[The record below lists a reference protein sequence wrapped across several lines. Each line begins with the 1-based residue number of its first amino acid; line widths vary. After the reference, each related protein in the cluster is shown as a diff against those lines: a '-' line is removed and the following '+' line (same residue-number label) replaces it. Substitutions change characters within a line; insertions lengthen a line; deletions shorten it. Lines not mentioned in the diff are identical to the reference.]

1 MQKQSGHIR
10 GGARRSGGKRRRGW
24 LSIELV
30 LTLPILMI
38 LLLGL
43 FEFSLLFYA
52 RSSVVEASRAGAR
65 AATLS
70 GIDQEQVEREVHR
83 ILPPALR
90 DGCQVDYQPGKHSGE
105 RVIVGVRVPMLAAT
119 PDLLWVVGYSLDN
132 QDLYAETCMIRE

>member
-1 MQKQSGHIR
+1 MVRKSGNN
-10 GGARRSGGKRRRGW
+10 RRASRTGSRRRRGL

-30 LTLPILMI
+30 LTLPILLF

-70 GIDQEQVEREVHR
+70 GMDQEQVEREVRR

-90 DGCQVDYQPGKHSGE
+90 DECQVDYQPGKRSGE
-105 RVIVGVRVPMLAAT
+105 RVIVGVRVPMLAAA
-119 PDLLWVVGYSLDN
+119 PDLLWVIGYSLEH
-132 QDLYAETCMIRE
+132 QDLYAETSMIRE